1 MAVQRWQEGVNI
13 LAGAWLF
20 LSPWILGLSGSPAW
34 IAWVIGV
41 LVVAVALW
49 AMFADEARTAE
60 WTGALLG
67 AFLFVSPWLWGY
79 VGIARTN
86 AWILG
91 AVVIVASLWAV
102 MHEGSIQQHRHQA
115 A

>member
-1 MAVQRWQEGVNI
+1 MAVERWQEGVNI

-20 LSPWILGLSGSPAW
+20 LSPWILDLSGSPAW
-34 IAWVIGV
+34 IAWVLGAII
-41 LVVAVALW
+41 VAVAVW
-49 AMFADEARTAE
+49 AMITKEARTAE
-60 WTGALLG
+60 WIGALLG
-67 AFLFVSPWLWGY
+67 TGLFVSPWLWGY

-86 AWILG
+86 AWIIG

-102 MHEGSIQQHRHQA
+102 MNEGAIRHRHQA

>member
-20 LSPWILGLSGSPAW
+20 LSPWILGFSGSPAW

-41 LVVAVALW
+41 LVVAVAVW
-49 AMFADEARTAE
+49 AMFVDEARTAE

-67 AFLFVSPWLWGY
+67 AALFVSPWLWGY
-79 VGIARTN
+79 AGIARTN
-86 AWILG
+86 AWIIG

-102 MHEGSIQQHRHQA
+102 MNEASVQQHRHQA